1 MLHSI
6 GHTDGD
12 AKPATPV
19 SETTPTTP
27 LRHLPNAITCLRI
40 ALVAPLI
47 VMVLQQ
53 RFAAALIISAVAGLS
68 DGVDGFLARRFGWRS
83 RIGALL
89 DAAAD
94 KLMLV
99 ATYLA
104 LAHIGRIA
112 FALAWLVLARDAII
126 VTGALLFRII
136 IGKFE
141 ASPSL
146 WSKAT
151 TLAQILF
158 VLLVL
163 GAASFGWRWSPHPY
177 GWIVAVLTVI
187 SGADYIVRWSLR
199 ARAALRRKS

>member
-1 MLHSI
+1 M
-6 GHTDGD
+6 TDSNSKAG
-12 AKPATPV
+12 A
-19 SETTPTTP
+19 

-40 ALVAPLI
+40 ALVVPLI
-47 VMVLQQ
+47 VVVLQQ
-53 RFAAALIISAVAGLS
+53 RYVAALVIGAIAGLS

-83 RIGALL
+83 RVGAFL

-99 ATYLA
+99 GVYLA
-104 LAHIGRIA
+104 LAWVGHVA
-112 FALAWLVLARDAII
+112 FALAWLVLARDLVI
-126 VTGALLFRII
+126 VTGALLYRAI

-158 VLLVL
+158 VLAVL
-163 GAASFGWRWSPHPY
+163 GAECFGWRWSPHPY
-177 GWIVAVLTVI
+177 AWIVAVLTVI

-199 ARAALRRKS
+199 ARDTLRARSGT

>member
-1 MLHSI
+1 MNRHSS
-6 GHTDGD
+6 
-12 AKPATPV
+12 A
-19 SETTPTTP
+19 SP

-53 RFAAALIISAVAGLS
+53 RFAAALIIAAVAGLS

-83 RIGALL
+83 RLGAML
-89 DAAAD
+89 DAGAD

-99 ATYLA
+99 GVYLA
-104 LAHIGRIA
+104 LASIGRIA
-112 FALAWLVLARDAII
+112 FALAWLVLARDLVI
-126 VTGALLFRII
+126 VIGALLFRVI
-136 IGKFE
+136 IGQFE
-141 ASPSL
+141 AQPSL

-158 VLLVL
+158 VLAVL
-163 GAASFGWRWSPHPY
+163 GAECFGWRWSPHPY

-187 SGADYIVRWSLR
+187 SGADYMVRWGSRARDGLR
-199 ARAALRRKS
+199 ARKTS